1 MVLLAPVLD
10 LDQQN
15 TDIWCGNDDDDE
27 HIDDDDD
34 DDDDDGL
41 RWSVETGTNG
51 RLWRMSAAHLILR
64 LLSTKY
70 SFTNIR
76 YIRKICI
83 WNK

>member
-1 MVLLAPVLD
+1 MLLAPVLD

-27 HIDDDDD
+27 HIDND

-83 WNK
+83 RNK